1 MIGIYC
7 WTNKLNGQ
15 KYVGQSIDIMR
26 RKYQHEHNW
35 KVEPSAIHAA
45 MEKYGLENFIF
56 TILEECSVEELDAKE
71 QFWIAALDS
80 YKHGYNCNKGG
91 QQNSVGEDN
100 SNTQLTNLEVLNIRN
115 RVYKNHEEPK
125 DIYEKEYA
133 SIMAY
138 SSFWSMVHGDTWKN
152 VDTSMIYTR
161 KPNVTGSKN
170 PRAKLTEE
178 DVKQILIRKYKNKE
192 GTTAIYQDYK
202 DRISYSAF
210 EKIALRETWKHVKID
225 E

>member
-15 KYVGQSIDIMR
+15 KYVGQSIDIMQ

-35 KVEPSAIHAA
+35 KVEPSAIHTA

-202 DRISYSAF
+202 ERISYSAF